1 MVSSDWAP
9 AITFSVMAVTA
20 GAAIVLRGP
29 MGKALAEWIRGWSH
43 TEAKWIEAK
52 AASGEVAE
60 HRESLQAELD
70 SVRHEL
76 GELGERMDFAERMLA
91 QSREQALPKGGSGR
105 V

>member
-1 MVSSDWAP
+1 MDVEGIL
-9 AITFSVMAVTA
+9 AITLLFGG
-20 GAAIVLRGP
+20 GAAVAISFSPVGR
-29 MGKALAEWIRGWSH
+29 AFAARIRGQ
-43 TEAKWIEAK
+43 AP
-52 AASGEVAE
+52 GDVDEVKNALAE

-91 QSREQALPKGGSGR
+91 QSREQALPKGRSGR